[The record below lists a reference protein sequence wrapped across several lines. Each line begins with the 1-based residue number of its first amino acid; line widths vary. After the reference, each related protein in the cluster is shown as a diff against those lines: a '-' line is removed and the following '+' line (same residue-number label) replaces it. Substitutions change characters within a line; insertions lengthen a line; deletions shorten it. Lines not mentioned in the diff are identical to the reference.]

1 MAFHDKLKEL
11 RNEKGWKQDL
21 MAHKLG
27 ITQSAYSQI
36 EDGSVKVKL
45 EQVLKIVEILETPL
59 DELLEEEF
67 KIYNIQCNNV
77 LNRNKIETINNT
89 YQVDKDILNEL
100 IHTKNEL
107 VKAKDEIIAVQR
119 QTVQDAQS
127 LATQLTALI
136 ASLKK

>member
-45 EQVLKIVEILETPL
+45 EQVLKLVEILETPIN
-59 DELLEEEF
+59 ELLEEEF
-67 KIYNIQCNNV
+67 KIYNIHCNHVQN
-77 LNRNKIETINNT
+77 NKDTEIINNT
-89 YQVDKDILNEL
+89 YQVDKEILNEL
-100 IHTKNEL
+100 INTKNEL
-107 VKAKDEIIAVQR
+107 VKAKDDIILIQK
-119 QTVQDAQS
+119 Q
-127 LATQLTALI
+127 ALDNI
-136 ASLKK
+136 QGLVFQITELMNLSKK